1 MNKYE
6 YLWMKIRGNLLPA
19 DISRNEF
26 SYEEIFFMSEKELVE
41 RGVLSGK
48 QIEYFMSTKSKH
60 NIDSEYEAFLD
71 SDIKAVTIHDDEYP
85 DRLRWIENRP
95 YALFYIGDLPGN
107 LCEEAID
114 AGEDNLKTYVNHM
127 GGANYTRFDNRER
140 NVNYSESSSYVNP
153 NARYTKTVAII
164 GARNCTEYGRYM
176 AGQLATELVNEGVEI
191 VSGMAYGI
199 DGIAQMAA
207 LEAGGKSYGVLGCG
221 VDVCY
226 PRANKSLYERL
237 KTEGCLISEYPL
249 SAPAKAE
256 NFPMRNRIISGLSD
270 VVIVVE
276 AKLKSGTFIT
286 VDYALSQGKEIM
298 VVPGRA
304 TDPLSVGCNALIS
317 QGAYPAQSAEDV
329 LRVLD
334 TVDTMS
340 FERKTPVTDFRT
352 KQLKDYVPKEK
363 EKILLEREE
372 NMVYSV
378 LDFYSLSPEEI
389 SNALNLDIFK
399 VMSILI
405 SLEMKG
411 VIKEKGK
418 NLYVKCR

>member
-26 SYEEIFFMSEKELVE
+26 SYEEIFFMSEKELAE

-48 QIEYFMSTKSKH
+48 QIEYFMSTKTKH
-60 NIDSEYEAFLD
+60 NIDSEYEEFLD
-71 SDIKAVTIHDDEYP
+71 SGIKAVTIHDDEYP

-95 YALFYIGDLPGN
+95 YALFYIGDLPGGFY
-107 LCEEAID
+107 EEAIYSD
-114 AGEDNLKTYVNHM
+114 KSYNKNYVNS
-127 GGANYTRFDNRER
+127 
-140 NVNYSESSSYVNP
+140 NV
-153 NARYTKTVAII
+153 RYTKTVAII

-221 VDVCY
+221 VDICY

-237 KTEGCLISEYPL
+237 KTEGCLISEYPI